1 VSRPVDVGYEMT
13 ELFEAGGPLARA
25 IPGFTTR
32 NEQVAMAQAVS
43 MALRTQSHC
52 LIEAGT
58 GVGKTFAYLV
68 PSLFARKRIIVSTGT
83 RTLQDQLFHRDLPV
97 IARALGLPVRVA
109 MLKGRAN
116 YLCLHR
122 LELAEREAALNRR
135 ARETLRL
142 INKIRQWS
150 HVTSSGDVSELNEIS
165 DQEPIWQSVTSTRE
179 NCLGGD
185 CAFFQRCHVVSAR
198 RDAQAADVVIVNH
211 HLLMAD
217 LLLKEQGF
225 GDLLPGA
232 DAIVIDEA
240 HQLPD
245 VAAQFLGTTVTA
257 RQVQNLCRDVATEL
271 LAQRYASDSLKQ
283 AIVTVERAAADA
295 YDSLQAAPERC
306 EDDQW
311 PNGFVDGLH
320 ELRAGLDGLARLLD
334 ELQSDDAGIAQS
346 KAQALE
352 LAARVATLIGT
363 DKESEVPGVR
373 WVQRTMHG
381 FAVQFAPIDVATQLS
396 ALIRERAAAWIFT
409 SATLAVGASFAHF
422 ARRIGLED
430 AMNVQFGSP
439 FDYQEQALLYL
450 PRGMDAPSSPEFTRQ
465 VVEVSLAVLAASG
478 GRAFLLF
485 TSHRALRAAA
495 ALLREH
501 WQQQPPYPLLVQGEA
516 PREQL
521 LQRFRAAGNAVLLG
535 TSSFWE
541 GVDVKGSALAV
552 VIIDKLP
559 FAAPDDPIL
568 KARAKAIEAR
578 GGNPFVEE
586 QIPEAVIALKQGVGR
601 LIRDAED
608 FGVVVICDPRLTTR
622 SYGKVFLNSVP
633 AMPRTTKLSDATD
646 FLRVRLEAVGILQ
659 SELDPDETPR
669 HRYRH

>member
-1 VSRPVDVGYEMT
+1 VSRQSPIDEMV
-13 ELFEAGGPLARA
+13 ELFEAEGPLARA
-25 IPGFTTR
+25 IPGFATR
-32 NEQVAMAQAVS
+32 DEQVAMAQTVAQ
-43 MALRTQSHC
+43 ALRTQSHC

-68 PSLFARKRIIVSTGT
+68 PALFARKRIIVSTGT
-83 RTLQDQLFHRDLPV
+83 RTLQDQLFHRDLPL
-97 IARALGLPVRVA
+97 IARALGIPVRVA

-122 LELAEREAALNRR
+122 LDLAEREAAVNRR

-150 HVTSSGDVSELNEIS
+150 NVTSSGDVSELNEIS
-165 DQEPIWQSVTSTRE
+165 DQEPIWQAVTSTRE

-198 RDAQAADVVIVNH
+198 RDAQAADVVVVNH

-245 VAAQFLGTTVTA
+245 VAAQFLGTTVTV

-271 LAQRYASDSLKQ
+271 LAQRYASDALKQ
-283 AIVTVERAAADA
+283 VIVAVERAAASA
-295 YDSLQAAPERC
+295 YDSLQSAPERC
-306 EDDQW
+306 EYDQW
-311 PNGFVDGLH
+311 PNGFIDGLH
-320 ELRAGLDGLARLLD
+320 ELRAGLGELAKLLD
-334 ELQSDDAGIAQS
+334 ALKSDDGGITQS
-346 KAQALE
+346 KVQALE
-352 LAARVATLIGT
+352 LADRVAVLIGI
-363 DKESEVPGVR
+363 DSEAEVPGVR
-373 WVQRTMHG
+373 WVQRTTHG

-396 ALIRERAAAWIFT
+396 ALIKEHAAAWIFT
-409 SATLAVGASFAHF
+409 SATLAVGDSFTHF
-422 ARRIGLED
+422 ARRVGMEGSTS
-430 AMNVQFGSP
+430 VQFGSP

-465 VVEVSLAVLAASG
+465 VIDVSLSILAASG

-495 ALLREH
+495 VLLRER
-501 WQQQPPYPLLVQGEA
+501 WQQRPPYPLLVQGEA

-541 GVDVKGSALAV
+541 GVDVKGTALAV

-586 QIPEAVIALKQGVGR
+586 QIPDAVIALKQGVGR
-601 LIRDAED
+601 LIRDTED

-633 AMPRTTKLSDATD
+633 PMPRTKELSDATD
-646 FLRVRLEAVGILQ
+646 FLRVRLEAVGVLQ
-659 SELDPDETPR
+659 SELETDETPR